1 MARYCIMCGAKLS
14 IFKKD
19 NLCDSCK
26 HKLEQSI
33 IRTRELTQ
41 EQYKILSDFSKNK
54 SSKIS
59 FFNKIYKQLEKIGG
73 IQETE
78 IDLLQKIQEALNLT
92 NEDIDFDNKIRPYIY
107 VISISKGDLPSVNLR
122 IEGSSQPILK
132 KGEKIHFADFAILKE
147 QKSIRRFVGG
157 SQGVSFRI
165 MKGVRYRIGGFRGH
179 LESEQTMV
187 ETSRG
192 TLLITNKRLFLHPAP
207 GYKPVSIPLNK
218 ILSYNCFK
226 NGIEIYKEG
235 RGKGYFFSINKPGS
249 IEIFGLCLSHL
260 LSQ

>member
-1 MARYCIMCGAKLS
+1 MRGVWRKPSGFDSRSRHQSILGSEEVKMARYCNVCGAKLS

-54 SSKIS
+54 SSKVS

-92 NEDIDFDNKIRPYIY
+92 NEAVSYTHLT
-107 VISISKGDLPSVNLR
+107 LPT
-122 IEGSSQPILK
+122 K
-132 KGEKIHFADFAILKE
+132 A
-147 QKSIRRFVGG
+147 
-157 SQGVSFRI
+157 
-165 MKGVRYRIGGFRGH
+165 
-179 LESEQTMV
+179 
-187 ETSRG
+187 
-192 TLLITNKRLFLHPAP
+192 
-207 GYKPVSIPLNK
+207 
-218 ILSYNCFK
+218 
-226 NGIEIYKEG
+226 
-235 RGKGYFFSINKPGS
+235 
-249 IEIFGLCLSHL
+249 
-260 LSQ
+260 